1 MDKPTISIGSSGV
14 DGNLSDTMLPLPTSM
29 LSSLPTNLAKAS
41 QLTAEVEQGNR
52 EYKYKLTNLTK
63 DQLRHRISQLAWRLN
78 ESLSD
83 DNDGTGR
90 LSNIP
95 ISSFQCQVFGIQ

>member
-1 MDKPTISIGSSGV
+1 MADTDEVAMGLSEISLMASPEGNMAGLRETDIATTGILLPTIP
-14 DGNLSDTMLPLPTSM
+14 NTLR
-29 LSSLPTNLAKAS
+29 KAS
-41 QLTAEVEQGNR
+41 QLAAEVEQGNR

-83 DNDGTGR
+83 DSDGTG
-90 LSNIP
+90 I
-95 ISSFQCQVFGIQ
+95 